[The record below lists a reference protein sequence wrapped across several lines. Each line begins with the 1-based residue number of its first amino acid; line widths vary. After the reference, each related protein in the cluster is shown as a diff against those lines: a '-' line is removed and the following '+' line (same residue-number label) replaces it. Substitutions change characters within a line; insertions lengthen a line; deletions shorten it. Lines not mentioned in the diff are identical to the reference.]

1 MQPAL
6 QDEPRRSREALGPS
20 LAENL
25 SKTDPSIPGQTAFK
39 LAEDLRYV
47 VEWLLYQELYPL
59 DCCCCIGLSE
69 GERLRGYHSYHINC

>member
-1 MQPAL
+1 M
-6 QDEPRRSREALGPS
+6 GPS

-25 SKTDPSIPGQTAFK
+25 SKTDPNIPGQTAFK

>member
-1 MQPAL
+1 
-6 QDEPRRSREALGPS
+6 

-25 SKTDPSIPGQTAFK
+25 SKTDPNIPGQTAFK

-69 GERLRGYHSYHINC
+69 GERLRAYHSYHIN